1 MTSTCWETSILENVF
16 KDCFFSF
23 FIAIPI
29 FTAHNFLLNN
39 KAHSLPG
46 NWLEEKQV
54 LENRNEL
61 SLSQ

>member
-1 MTSTCWETSILENVF
+1 MTSICWELSILEDVF

-29 FTAHNFLLNN
+29 FKAQNFLLNN
-39 KAHSLPG
+39 KVCSLPG
-46 NWLEEKQV
+46 NWLKEKQL
-54 LENRNEL
+54 LENRNGL

>member
-1 MTSTCWETSILENVF
+1 MPSTCWETSILENVL

-23 FIAIPI
+23 FIASPI
-29 FTAHNFLLNN
+29 FIAHNFLLNN
-39 KAHSLPG
+39 KARSLPG